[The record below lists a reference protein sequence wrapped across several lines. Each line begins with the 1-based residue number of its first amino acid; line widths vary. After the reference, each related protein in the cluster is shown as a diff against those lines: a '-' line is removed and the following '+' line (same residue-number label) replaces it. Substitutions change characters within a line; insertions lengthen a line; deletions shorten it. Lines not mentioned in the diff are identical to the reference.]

1 MANDNY
7 TENTQPKAYEE
18 LFCSTDLTQ
27 GIHSQ
32 LIFLSGLNILFCFT
46 AFFGNAVILVA
57 LHKENSLYAPS
68 KLLLRCLAITD
79 LFVGL
84 IVEPLEVTFWISLVH
99 HERSSICRY
108 ALAVS
113 AITGYT
119 MCLVSL
125 FTSTAIAVERLL
137 ALSLGLRYRQVVTF
151 KRTRISITA
160 IWIVS
165 IFGSTGYLWS
175 HPISEW
181 YGYIAMGL
189 CLIVSSFSYTKIFIT
204 LSHRRYQ
211 VHAQHIPGNQSHLNP
226 INIARF
232 KKAVSSALWFQLTL
246 VACYLPYIITGAFLT
261 ERGLTPSG
269 FIANEFA
276 LTLLYANSSLNPI
289 LYCWK
294 IREVRQAVK
303 DTIRQLFCQSTLILT

>member
-7 TENTQPKAYEE
+7 TENTPLKAYEE
-18 LFCSTDLTQ
+18 LFCSADLTQ

-32 LIFLSGLNILFCFT
+32 LIFLSGLNILFCCT

-57 LHKENSLYAPS
+57 LHKESSLYAPS

-119 MCLVSL
+119 TCLVSL

-165 IFGSTGYLWS
+165 IFGSIGYLWS

-189 CLIVSSFSYTKIFIT
+189 CLIVSSFSYTKIIIT

-211 VHAQHIPGNQSHLNP
+211 VHAQHIPGNPSHLNP

-246 VACYLPYIITGAFLT
+246 VTCYLPYIIMGAFLT

-269 FIANEFA
+269 FIAKEFA

>member
-7 TENTQPKAYEE
+7 TENTPLKAYEE

-68 KLLLRCLAITD
+68 KLLLRCLAMTD

-84 IVEPLEVTFWISLVH
+84 IVEPLEVTFWISLAH

-108 ALAVS
+108 ALAVG

-119 MCLVSL
+119 LCLVSL

-151 KRTRISITA
+151 TRTRISITA

-204 LSHRRYQ
+204 PPS
-211 VHAQHIPGNQSHLNP
+211 
-226 INIARF
+226 
-232 KKAVSSALWFQLTL
+232 VSSTRATHSRKPVSFESDQYSSIQKGCIKCA
-246 VACYLPYIITGAFLT
+246 VVSADISC
-261 ERGLTPSG
+261 
-269 FIANEFA
+269 
-276 LTLLYANSSLNPI
+276 LL
-289 LYCWK
+289 
-294 IREVRQAVK
+294 
-303 DTIRQLFCQSTLILT
+303 STLHNNRRLLD